1 MAEVK
6 KLCEQLEDISTQQ
19 PRDDVSYNA
28 KIDEIVAY
36 ISPFAEF
43 SSACLQIVH
52 EKGLLEHFVPGLA

>member
-6 KLCEQLEDISTQQ
+6 KLCEQLEALSAQQ
-19 PRDDVSYNA
+19 PRDEAAYGA
-28 KIDEIVAY
+28 KLGEIVAY

-52 EKGLLEHFVPGLA
+52 ERGLLEHFVPGLA

>member
-6 KLCEQLEDISTQQ
+6 KLCEQLETLAVEQ
-19 PRDDVSYNA
+19 PRDEGAYNT

-43 SSACLQIVH
+43 SSACLQIVC
-52 EKGLLEHFVPGLA
+52 EKGLLDQFVPGLP